1 MQRRTSSNSR
11 KLGNIPICATLI
23 PETGF
28 RAPADDFRARSG
40 IPLHPKKLTQ
50 DGCANFAWSELV
62 DPGVHQQLLRQM
74 HMAPQACPRFVSLQH
89 CTGMSVAGPSV
100 ALRKRV
106 LRTEKQNGIWAS
118 GWALC
123 CFGLEPPW
131 AHVTAAFLQ
140 QGFRPMSCIDIVRG
154 HS

>member
-1 MQRRTSSNSR
+1 MQRRASPNSR
-11 KLGNIPICATLI
+11 KLGPIQIFATLI

-28 RAPADDFRARSG
+28 RAPDDDFRARSG

-50 DGCANFAWSELV
+50 DGCANFAWSGLV

-100 ALRKRV
+100 APWRSV
-106 LRTEKQNGIWAS
+106 LRTERQNGTWAS

-123 CFGLEPPW
+123 CFGPWPPD
-131 AHVTAAFLQ
+131 
-140 QGFRPMSCIDIVRG
+140 PMSPQRSCSKASGLFPVLTCART
-154 HS
+154 